1 MSLWQISIFTGIE
14 FLGLMLV
21 VCVTAGTFI
30 KDRIKPILIYAPI
43 YLLIFATRGHIH
55 DIVLFTT
62 ISTSL
67 IVFIKMVFKKKMSTT
82 IIIAFISMF
91 LSILIP
97 QVLIIFAIGLIRSSP
112 VDFVFSDS
120 LMVMAISLAFC
131 MLCYFYLPLYRV
143 IYKLKKMDRFL
154 NFIVVFLTITVIS
167 IILYL
172 ISITDFF
179 YLFNHR
185 RTIADFATFIIG
197 FSSILIVTYYC
208 IAKYIWAF
216 KERRLAL
223 KRFSEFENLP
233 ADKKIKLHDDYEMHL
248 QVTQWLSHI
257 NDNEKAI
264 WYKDTYLSN
273 FEEDEKSED
282 ALYMEE
288 QPIFNRLDDKVLAA
302 YLYVKMKYL
311 QSLGIN
317 CRVSV
322 PFESRKASKKTKIK
336 PYKLLEALDILIDE
350 ALATTSKENSDL
362 RIFVWKR
369 LDDNGRPAIDICNK
383 NDLLSST
390 DTTRM
395 VVEKYS
401 LKTKKVGGLLKLS
414 VISEEYDCY
423 LSLQDKEIFHIN
435 EFCNYLRLRYVL

>member
-1 MSLWQISIFTGIE
+1 MTLFEVSIITSIE
-14 FLGLMLV
+14 YLGLMLV
-21 VCVTAGTFI
+21 MCVTVGTFI
-30 KDRIKPILIYAPI
+30 KDCIKPILIYAPI

-55 DIVLFTT
+55 DIVLFTALS
-62 ISTSL
+62 ISIVSFIK
-67 IVFIKMVFKKKMSTT
+67 IVFKRKITTTMV
-82 IIIAFISMF
+82 IALISIT
-91 LSILIP
+91 LSSIIP
-97 QVLIIFAIGLIRSSP
+97 QILIIFTIGLLRSNP

-120 LMVMAISLAFC
+120 LIVILLSLVLC
-131 MLCYFYLPLYRV
+131 MLCYRYLPLYRV
-143 IYKLKKMDRFL
+143 VRKLKKMDRFL
-154 NFIVVFLTITVIS
+154 SFIVVFLTLAAVFITI
-167 IILYL
+167 YF

-179 YLFNHR
+179 DLLRRQGTIGDLF
-185 RTIADFATFIIG
+185 TFVVG
-197 FSSILIVTYYC
+197 LSSILTIVCYC
-208 IAKYIWAF
+208 TAKYIWAF

-223 KRFSEFENLP
+223 KKFSEFENLP
-233 ADKKIKLHDDYEMHL
+233 ADKKIKLHDDYEIHL
-248 QVTQWLSHI
+248 QVTHWLSHI

-264 WYKDTYLSN
+264 WYKNTYLSN
-273 FEEDEKSED
+273 FEEDEKSEE
-282 ALYMEE
+282 ALYMEH
-288 QPIFNRLDDKVLAA
+288 QPIFNRLDDKILAA

-336 PYKLLEALDILIDE
+336 SYKLLEALDILIDE
-350 ALATTSKENSDL
+350 ALATTDKENSDL

-414 VISEEYDCY
+414 AISEEYDCY